1 MNANQPV
8 VHVGRSLSIIVLALG
23 LLAGC
28 SSDDDQP
35 KVQKPA
41 GTPTPLTVPW
51 QRPQSAISQENP
63 IIHLTGVLRLHQA
76 TVNDVA
82 FSASGTRLASVGAG
96 GVTAVW
102 NLANGEPLFVR
113 NDTDGRY
120 VFFGPGDE
128 TLITVSS
135 NGLTRVWT
143 MDMRPPR
150 ALNEVTSF
158 SGQGGIVVQSADRT
172 LLAYGNEG
180 GEIGIWRMPDAE
192 PLMQT
197 AAHLH
202 AVQNLAFSPDGQLL
216 ASISVERELR
226 VWFVPSGDLLYDL
239 ANPEEGPV
247 QAIYQRAAF
256 SPDSK
261 RLAVAAEIGI
271 QVWDME
277 TGTLSYTISAVRN
290 AAASALAFS
299 SDGKLLVGCG
309 VQPLIGVWGVS
320 TGEPLGLLPLP
331 GQNCLDAAFSPDS
344 TLLVT
349 LPMPGTDV
357 YLWNLVNITDE
368 TQPDQ
373 KQLERASR
381 QTMGLIAGTRFFDLA
396 WSDDGR
402 FLVLIDELGPMYV
415 LTAVG

>member
-1 MNANQPV
+1 VNVKQPV
-8 VHVGRSLSIIVLALG
+8 IHVRRCVLIIMLALV
-23 LLAGC
+23 LLAAC

-41 GTPTPLTVPW
+41 GTPTSLSVPW
-51 QRPQSAISQENP
+51 QRPQSAISQETP

-82 FSASGTRLASVGAG
+82 FSTSGTRLASVGAQ

-113 NDTDGRY
+113 NDADGRY
-120 VFFGPGDE
+120 VFFGPNDE
-128 TLITVSS
+128 TLITVSPV
-135 NGLTRVWT
+135 GLTRVWT
-143 MDMRPPR
+143 MDMSPPR
-150 ALNEVTSF
+150 ALNELTSF
-158 SGQGGIVVQSADRT
+158 SGQGGIVVQSPDRT
-172 LLAYGNEG
+172 LLAYGNEA

-192 PLMQT
+192 PFMET
-197 AAHLH
+197 EAHLH
-202 AVQNLAFSPDGQLL
+202 AVQYLAFSPDGQLL
-216 ASISVERELR
+216 VSISVERELR

-239 ANPEEGPV
+239 ANPQEEPV

-261 RLAVAAEIGI
+261 QLAVAAEIGI

-290 AAASALAFS
+290 AASSALTFS
-299 SDGKLLVGCG
+299 PDGNLLVGCG

-331 GQNCLDAAFSPDS
+331 SQNCLDVAFSPDS

-357 YLWNLVNITDE
+357 YLWNLVNIADE
-368 TQPDQ
+368 TRPDQ
-373 KQLERASR
+373 KQLERANR
-381 QTMGLIAGTRFFDLA
+381 QTMGLISGTRFFDVV
-396 WSDDGR
+396 WSEDGR